1 VQIYCFFLADYTD
14 ITDFSIL
21 SRFHSTY
28 CPLRRAV
35 DFADYFSKIS
45 VNSAISARKVLS
57 LQKLSIMKKLL
68 LTIVAATLIF
78 SSCCKKENT
87 NVTMNTTME
96 DLLTRRSVRSY
107 TDEVPPMEV
116 IEEICKA
123 GTYAPT
129 GMNKQAPIIIAVTNK
144 EVRDK
149 LSKLNAAVFGP
160 DNDMDPFY
168 GAPVVLVV
176 LADTTVAYTWKEDG
190 SLVMGNLLNAAH
202 AKGLG
207 SCWIHRAKEVFETE
221 EGKSILR
228 DLGIDDTKYVGVGNC
243 ILGYVKGDYPTA
255 RPRKDNYVYW
265 IK

>member
-1 VQIYCFFLADYTD
+1 
-14 ITDFSIL
+14 
-21 SRFHSTY
+21 
-28 CPLRRAV
+28 
-35 DFADYFSKIS
+35 
-45 VNSAISARKVLS
+45 
-57 LQKLSIMKKLL
+57 MKKLL

-87 NVTMNTTME
+87 NVIMNTTME

-116 IEEICKA
+116 IEEICTA

-149 LSKLNAAVFGP
+149 LSKLNAEVFGK

-176 LADTTVAYTWKEDG
+176 LADTTAAFTWKEDG

-207 SCWIHRAKEVFETE
+207 SCWIHRAKEVFETP
-221 EGKSILR
+221 EGKAILR
-228 DLGIDDTKYVGVGNC
+228 DLGIDDTKYVGIGNC
-243 ILGYVKGDYPTA
+243 ILGYVKGDYPVA